1 MQSMK
6 KFIILLFVFCLCYGE
21 GFLLYDPTKPIGY
34 ETKNDISMKNINFS
48 MAFASEDN
56 KVAIING
63 KSYHVG
69 DFVGGN
75 KIIEITVKKIV
86 IQDPR
91 TNNKIEISA
100 KSSVKINKSTDS

>member
-1 MQSMK
+1 MRK
-6 KFIILLFVFCLCYGE
+6 YIILLFVFCLSYAE
-21 GFLLYDPTKPIGY
+21 GVLLYDPTKPSGY
-34 ETKNDISMKNINFS
+34 ETKNDISLKNISFS

-56 KVAIING
+56 TIAIING
-63 KSYHVG
+63 NSYREG
-69 DFVGGN
+69 DFIGGN

-100 KSSVKINKSTDS
+100 KSSIKINQSTD